1 MDDSTQLR
9 VKAVELAIEAFNNT
23 DAYVDGDYTSQNVTA
38 FLLKLADDIYNFLKG
53 NQNV

>member
-1 MDDSTQLR
+1 MDDSTLR
-9 VKAVELAIEAFNNT
+9 IKAVELAIEAFSNT

-53 NQNV
+53 NENV